1 MPNKGWALF
10 AVLDIQYCIRSGL
23 LGIITLENSGL
34 ERLSLPKITQ
44 VDSGG
49 AGVQTQDSG

>member
-49 AGVQTQDSG
+49 AGVQTL